1 MQKANG
7 WSTKKSQ
14 AGWGDYKLVVDVLDD
29 GLKRGPWLLGDQF
42 SAADVMIG
50 SAVNFGLMFK
60 LLEKRPSFEAYDARI
75 AARPAFKR
83 SNEINQRAAAA

>member
-1 MQKANG
+1 
-7 WSTKKSQ
+7 
-14 AGWGDYKLVVDVLDD
+14 
-29 GLKRGPWLLGDQF
+29 
-42 SAADVMIG
+42 MIG

-60 LLEKRPSFEAYDARI
+60 LLEKPPSFEAYDARI